1 MTALRPIPKHE
12 KSYITKQTTM
22 KRFILTVA
30 AILGFGL
37 SATLS
42 AQTAQYISPD
52 LFIEDLRDNVAKVE
66 YVNQYGGIENEKS
79 YDEKGYLIPQDVVIK
94 RDAQTRIISITTT
107 DDSDWYFSEN
117 YIYDANGWLVKK
129 EFEDDCVTSVT
140 TYFYDNTGTLVRTIT
155 DGENDDCEYKITTN
169 YLVMGRDH
177 KGNWFK
183 RRAQITTV
191 TDGEASPM
199 ETVIETRK
207 ITYR

>member
-1 MTALRPIPKHE
+1 
-12 KSYITKQTTM
+12 M
-22 KRFILTVA
+22 KKLIVA
-30 AILGFGL
+30 FVAVLGF
-37 SATLS
+37 SAAAS
-42 AQTAQYISPD
+42 AQNATYISPD
-52 LFIEDLRDNVAKVE
+52 LFIEELKGNVAKVE
-66 YVNQYGGIENEKS
+66 YINEYGGVDSEKL
-79 YDEKGYLIPQDVVIK
+79 YDEKGYLVAQDVVIK

-117 YIYDANGWLVKK
+117 YIYDANGWLIKK

-140 TYFYDNTGTLVRTIT
+140 TYYYDNTGTLVRTIT